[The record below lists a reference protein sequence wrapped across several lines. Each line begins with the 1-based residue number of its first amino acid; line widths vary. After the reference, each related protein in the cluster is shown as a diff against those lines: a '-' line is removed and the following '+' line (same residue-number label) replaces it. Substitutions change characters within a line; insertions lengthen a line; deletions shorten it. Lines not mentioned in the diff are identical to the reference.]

1 MLGALVALARYRCQ
15 GRIHGMVR
23 RNIEPSINAISTIIL
38 LVTTA
43 LIYLA
48 DRPAREQ

>member
-1 MLGALVALARYRCQ
+1 
-15 GRIHGMVR
+15 MVR
-23 RNIEPSINAISTIIL
+23 RNVEPSINAISTIIL

-48 DRPAREQ
+48 DRLAREK

>member
-1 MLGALVALARYRCQ
+1 
-15 GRIHGMVR
+15 VR

-38 LVTTA
+38 IATTA

-48 DRPAREQ
+48 DRLSREK